1 MEIDPSSLDRI
12 VAFAKFL
19 QRAKEAGAKL
29 SFVSTP
35 TEHGDNI
42 TATATINDERTNIGL
57 LFWDVSLLQERG
69 LVDTLDE
76 DDLALGMT
84 ITDGLVE
91 DAEKILSFAKTESAK
106 IGNP

>member
-12 VAFAKFL
+12 KAFAEFL
-19 QRAKEAGAKL
+19 QRAKEAGTKL

-42 TATATINDERTNIGL
+42 TATATIDGERKTIGI

-69 LVDTLDE
+69 MVDTLDE
-76 DDLALGMT
+76 DDLALGMN
-84 ITDGLVE
+84 ISDGMVE

-106 IGNP
+106 IGNS

>member
-12 VAFAKFL
+12 KAFAEFL
-19 QRAKEAGAKL
+19 QCAKEAGAKL

-42 TATATINDERTNIGL
+42 TATATIDGERKNIGI

-76 DDLALGMT
+76 DDLALGMN
-84 ITDGLVE
+84 ISDGMVE

-106 IGNP
+106 IGNS